1 MHPCAWQARLDE
13 EAAAL
18 ARRQQVFA
26 RDRDQMSAMEEEE
39 YERAA
44 QEALFRITILEKR
57 LRRHEEQALRKY
69 YDLDA
74 QLRGDGRLA
83 SLLHTGH

>member
-1 MHPCAWQARLDE
+1 MPPAQARLDE

-26 RDRDQMSAMEEEE
+26 RDRDQMSASEEGE

-44 QEALFRITILEKR
+44 QEALFRCGSFSGAVRT
-57 LRRHEEQALRKY
+57 AGS
-69 YDLDA
+69 D
-74 QLRGDGRLA
+74 RGSAYGTGRSAVIPLLLLLFVAVLA
-83 SLLHTGH
+83 VT